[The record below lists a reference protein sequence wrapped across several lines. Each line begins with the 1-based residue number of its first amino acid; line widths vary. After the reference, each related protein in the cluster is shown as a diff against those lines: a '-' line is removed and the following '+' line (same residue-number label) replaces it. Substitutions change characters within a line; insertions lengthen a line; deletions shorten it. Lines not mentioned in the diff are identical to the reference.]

1 MGDAGRAVLCCG
13 LGGLVPP
20 ARAVLS
26 APVCELWATGHAGGN
41 RSLSGKSSAAPSW
54 TRLSLVPITSG
65 DLGAPSAQL
74 NYLLCSSPVTGE
86 LRGRGLPTPFLL
98 AWFSDDMDS
107 VCHVCGYVVQEEPRD
122 GATARRPGSPKLRR
136 CPRLLAARPK
146 TVLFLFLFRAGQ
158 SPLGS
163 LSEAWSQREAR
174 TRPLVSPA
182 ACRERTQPSEGV
194 PREMEKQTSSSSV
207 AAWRAGW
214 LRPAEGPGGSERPR
228 VVQRVVSSTQGV
240 SQQLPCPRRPSPA
253 PGRKLPQ
260 GPDRGSHQPETAPF
274 ARLSQ
279 TPGVAATS
287 ETRRVT
293 GHGACAPRSG
303 PVLLTRGRGCCQ
315 EQQDDCERLADDSRS
330 GEQRGAAASCLAR
343 GASVRSGGLR
353 VRWGEPT
360 ALGAPFVERFRF

>member
-1 MGDAGRAVLCCG
+1 MRRGPSLSCCVGDAGRAVLCCG

-26 APVCELWATGHAGGN
+26 APACELWATGHAGGN

-107 VCHVCGYVVQEEPRD
+107 VCHVCGYVVQEEPCD
-122 GATARRPGSPKLRR
+122 GATASRPGSPKLGR

-207 AAWRAGW
+207 AAWRAGCG
-214 LRPAEGPGGSERPR
+214 RRGTRSKRAAACCAACGFEHAGREPA
-228 VVQRVVSSTQGV
+228 
-240 SQQLPCPRRPSPA
+240 A
-253 PGRKLPQ
+253 PGAHAGHR
-260 GPDRGSHQPETAPF
+260 QP
-274 ARLSQ
+274 R
-279 TPGVAATS
+279 
-287 ETRRVT
+287 
-293 GHGACAPRSG
+293 
-303 PVLLTRGRGCCQ
+303 
-315 EQQDDCERLADDSRS
+315 
-330 GEQRGAAASCLAR
+330 AASCPKA
-343 GASVRSGGLR
+343 
-353 VRWGEPT
+353 PT
-360 ALGAPFVERFRF
+360 AALTSLRQPRSPDFPRHPESLRPQKAGG